1 MASGAIPS
9 SVQPGRAFGKYV
21 IKRFI
26 AEGGM
31 ATVFEAQ
38 HQKLDQ
44 RVAIKLLNRNL
55 AQKPDIVQRFER
67 EARAAARLVSP
78 NVVRVID
85 VDTSDDGRPY
95 IVMEF
100 LEGRDLEEEIRHRA
114 PMPVGDAVAYILE
127 AASAVSLAHRSGIV
141 HRDIKP
147 ANIFIANERQKVV
160 KVLDF
165 GISKVDSPTEISATS
180 TQTMLGTPL
189 YMSPEQV
196 RSARDVDGRT
206 DIWSL
211 GVCLYEMLT
220 GQLPFMA
227 EEASAVIA
235 AIVADPIAPIQ
246 QLRADL
252 PDALAAAIMKA
263 LEKDR
268 NSRFRLVDEF
278 SNALLP
284 FAPAWFRA
292 PPPSSGRNSVPMPK
306 HAAHLSNSLA
316 DSLEDERTIAD
327 PDAAPDALRPAPAP
341 PMSPTNA
348 FDMTR
353 PAVAPAPETSQPG
366 AVARTTAGGDKKKRM
381 SDGARLAIAI
391 GTGVGGGVAVLG
403 GLFVFLTLH
412 KTPAPSA
419 TIPQPEAVPGY
430 GHVAI
435 TTVGGSCAIRID
447 GATREP
453 SIGGYEVTPGERVV
467 KCTTGNGA
475 VKEQRVQVSAGQT
488 VTVTFTGP

>member
-1 MASGAIPS
+1 MASNAIPS

-38 HQKLDQ
+38 HQRLDQ
-44 RVAIKLLNRNL
+44 RVAIKLLNKNL

-67 EARAAARLVSP
+67 EARSAARLVSP
-78 NVVRVID
+78 HVVRVID

-127 AASAVSLAHRSGIV
+127 AAAAVSLAHRGGIV

-147 ANIFIANERQKVV
+147 ANIFIANERPQKVV

-235 AIVADPIAPIQ
+235 AIVADPIAPIK

-268 NSRFRLVDEF
+268 NARFRLVDDF
-278 SNALLP
+278 SSALLP

-292 PPPSSGRNSVPMPK
+292 PPPSSGRSIPMPS

-316 DSLEDERTIAD
+316 DSLEDERTVAD
-327 PDAAPDALRPAPAP
+327 PDAAPDALRPP
-341 PMSPTNA
+341 PMMNPTNA
-348 FDMTR
+348 YDAR
-353 PAVAPAPETSQPG
+353 RAPSPPSPNAEISQPG

-391 GTGVGGGVAVLG
+391 GTGVGSGVAVLL
-403 GLFVFLTLH
+403 GLFLFLTFR
-412 KTPAPSA
+412 KTPASTA
-419 TIPQPEAVPGY
+419 TNPLPEVAPTY
-430 GHVAI
+430 GHIAI
-435 TTVGGSCAIRID
+435 ETVGGSCAIRID
-447 GATREP
+447 GVAREP
-453 SIGGYEVTPGERVV
+453 AINGYDVVPGEHLV
-467 KCTTGNGA
+467 KCTTGSGA
-475 VKEQRVQVSAGQT
+475 VKEQRIQVSAGQNAK
-488 VTVTFTGP
+488 VTFTGP

>member
-1 MASGAIPS
+1 MASNAIPS

-38 HQKLDQ
+38 HQRLDQ
-44 RVAIKLLNRNL
+44 RVAIKLLNKNL

-67 EARAAARLVSP
+67 EARSAAKLVSP
-78 NVVRVID
+78 HVVRVID

-127 AASAVSLAHRSGIV
+127 AAAAVSLAHRGGIV

-147 ANIFIANERQKVV
+147 ANIFIANERPQKVV

-268 NSRFRLVDEF
+268 NARFRLVDEF
-278 SNALLP
+278 SSALLP

-292 PPPSSGRNSVPMPK
+292 PPPSSGRSIPMPA

-316 DSLEDERTIAD
+316 DSLEDERTVAD
-327 PDAAPDALRPAPAP
+327 PDAAPDALRPAPVVTANAYDMRAP
-341 PMSPTNA
+341 LPPPPSA
-348 FDMTR
+348 
-353 PAVAPAPETSQPG
+353 EISQPG

-391 GTGVGGGVAVLG
+391 GTGVGSGVAVLG
-403 GLFVFLTLH
+403 GLFLYLTLH
-412 KTPAPSA
+412 KTPAPNA
-419 TIPQPEAVPGY
+419 TSPLPEVPPTY
-430 GHVAI
+430 GRIAI
-435 TTVGGSCAIRID
+435 ESVGGSCAIRID
-447 GATREP
+447 GVAREP
-453 SIGGYEVTPGERVV
+453 AINGYDVVPGERVV
-467 KCTTGNGA
+467 KCTTGSGA

-488 VTVTFTGP
+488 AKVTFTGP

>member
-1 MASGAIPS
+1 MTSGAIPS

-21 IKRFI
+21 VKRFI

-78 NVVRVID
+78 HVVRVID

-127 AASAVSLAHRSGIV
+127 AASAVSLAHRMGIV

-147 ANIFIANERQKVV
+147 ANIFIANERPQKVV

-211 GVCLYEMLT
+211 GVCLYECLT

-235 AIVADPIAPIQ
+235 AIVADPIAPIK
-246 QLRADL
+246 QLRPDL
-252 PDALAAAIMKA
+252 PDALAAAVMKA

-268 NSRFRLVDEF
+268 NNRYKLVDEF
-278 SNALLP
+278 SNALLA
-284 FAPAWFRA
+284 FAPPWFRA
-292 PPPSSGRNSVPMPK
+292 PPPSSGRNSAPMAK

-316 DSLEDERTIAD
+316 DSLEDERTVAD
-327 PDAAPDALRPAPAP
+327 PDAAPDALRP
-341 PMSPTNA
+341 
-348 FDMTR
+348 
-353 PAVAPAPETSQPG
+353 VAPAVTALPMPPPPPPPPMAETSQPG
-366 AVARTTAGGDKKKRM
+366 AVSRTTAGGDKKKRM
-381 SDGARLAIAI
+381 SDTAKLAIAI
-391 GTGVGGGVAVLG
+391 TVGAVGGTAVLG
-403 GLFVFLTLH
+403 GAYVVFH
-412 KTPAPSA
+412 KPAPTPSTNVA
-419 TIPQPEAVPGY
+419 QPEAPPTY
-430 GHVAI
+430 GRIVVESA
-435 TTVGGSCAIRID
+435 GCAIRID
-447 GATREP
+447 GVTREP
-453 SIGGYEVTPGERVV
+453 SLDGWDVVPGEHVV
-467 KCTTGNGA
+467 KCTTGNGTS
-475 VKEQRVQVSAGQT
+475 KEERVQVSAAQT
-488 VTVTFTGP
+488 KKVTFSGL

>member
-1 MASGAIPS
+1 MASGAIPP

-38 HQKLDQ
+38 HKSLDQ
-44 RVAIKLLNRNL
+44 RVAIKLLNKNL

-67 EARAAARLVSP
+67 EARAAAKLVSP
-78 NVVRVID
+78 HVVRVID
-85 VDTSDDGRPY
+85 VDMSDDGRPY
-95 IVMEF
+95 IVMEY

-114 PMPVGDAVAYILE
+114 PMPVGDAIAYILE
-127 AASAVSLAHRSGIV
+127 AASAVSLAHRHGIV

-147 ANIFIANERQKVV
+147 ANIFIANERPQKVV

-211 GVCLYEMLT
+211 GVCLYECLT

-235 AIVADPIAPIQ
+235 AIVADPIAPIK
-246 QLRADL
+246 QLRPDL
-252 PDALAAAIMKA
+252 PDQLAAAIMKT

-268 NSRFRLVDEF
+268 NNRYRLVDEF
-278 SNALLP
+278 TNALLP
-284 FAPAWFRA
+284 FAPPWFRA
-292 PPPSSGRNSVPMPK
+292 PPPSSSRNSVPMAK

-316 DSLEDERTIAD
+316 DSLEDERTVAD
-327 PDAAPDALRPAPAP
+327 PDAAPDALRPVGPPLNPTIAPVPP
-341 PMSPTNA
+341 PMQS
-348 FDMTR
+348 
-353 PAVAPAPETSQPG
+353 ETSQPG
-366 AVARTTAGGDKKKRM
+366 AVARTTAGGDKKKPM
-381 SDGARLAIAI
+381 SDMTRLLVAI
-391 GTGVGGGVAVLG
+391 GGGVGGALLIVACIALYFA
-403 GLFVFLTLH
+403 L
-412 KTPAPSA
+412 KTPAPAPSIV
-419 TIPQPEAVPGY
+419 TQPEVPPTY
-430 GHVAI
+430 GRISVE
-435 TTVGGSCAIRID
+435 TVGGTCAIRID
-447 GATREP
+447 GVSREP
-453 SIGGYEVTPGERVV
+453 SINGWDVTPGEHVV
-467 KCTTGNGA
+467 KCTTGSGA
-475 VKEQRVQVSAGQT
+475 VKEERVQVSAAQT
-488 VTVTFTGP
+488 KKVTFTGP

>member
-235 AIVADPIAPIQ
+235 AIVADPIAPIK

-252 PDALAAAIMKA
+252 PEDLAATIMKA

-268 NSRFRLVDEF
+268 NNRYRLVDEF
-278 SNALLP
+278 TNALLP
-284 FAPAWFRA
+284 HAPAWFRA
-292 PPPSSGRNSVPMPK
+292 PPPSSGRNSVPMAK

-316 DSLEDERTIAD
+316 D
-327 PDAAPDALRPAPAP
+327 
-341 PMSPTNA
+341 
-348 FDMTR
+348 
-353 PAVAPAPETSQPG
+353 
-366 AVARTTAGGDKKKRM
+366 
-381 SDGARLAIAI
+381 
-391 GTGVGGGVAVLG
+391 
-403 GLFVFLTLH
+403 
-412 KTPAPSA
+412 
-419 TIPQPEAVPGY
+419 
-430 GHVAI
+430 
-435 TTVGGSCAIRID
+435 
-447 GATREP
+447 
-453 SIGGYEVTPGERVV
+453 
-467 KCTTGNGA
+467 
-475 VKEQRVQVSAGQT
+475 
-488 VTVTFTGP
+488 

>member
-31 ATVFEAQ
+31 ASVFEAQ

-44 RVAIKLLNRNL
+44 RVAIKLLNKNL
-55 AQKPDIVQRFER
+55 AQRPDVVQRFER

-78 NVVRVID
+78 HVVRVID
-85 VDTSDDGRPY
+85 VDTADDGRPY
-95 IVMEF
+95 IVMEY

-114 PMPVGDAVAYILE
+114 PMPVGDAVAIILE
-127 AASAVSLAHRSGIV
+127 AASAVSLAHRMGVV

-147 ANIFIANERQKVV
+147 ANIYIANERPQKVV

-211 GVCLYEMLT
+211 GVCLYECLT

-235 AIVADPIAPIQ
+235 AIVADPIAPIK

-252 PDALAAAIMKA
+252 PDPLAAAIMKA

-268 NSRFRLVDEF
+268 NARFRIVEEF

-284 FAPAWFRA
+284 FAPPWFRA

-316 DSLEDERTIAD
+316 DSLEDERTVAD
-327 PDAAPDALRPAPAP
+327 PDAAPDALRPIVHPQQAKGAFDLTQAPAP
-341 PMSPTNA
+341 GA
-348 FDMTR
+348 
-353 PAVAPAPETSQPG
+353 ETSQPG
-366 AVARTTAGGDKKKRM
+366 AVARTTAGGDKKKQPM
-381 SDGARLAIAI
+381 SQGMKIAIAI
-391 GTGVGGGVAVLG
+391 GGGLGVGIIGFAALFAIVLRKPPQDQTT
-403 GLFVFLTLH
+403 VT
-412 KTPAPSA
+412 
-419 TIPQPEAVPGY
+419 QPEVPATY
-430 GHVAI
+430 GRI
-435 TTVGGSCAIRID
+435 TVEAVGGSCAIRID
-447 GATREP
+447 GVSREP
-453 SIGGYEVTPGERVV
+453 SITGWEVTPGEHVV
-467 KCTTGNGA
+467 KCTTGNGT
-475 VKEQRVQVSAGQT
+475 VKEERVQVSAAQT
-488 VTVTFTGP
+488 KKVTFTGP